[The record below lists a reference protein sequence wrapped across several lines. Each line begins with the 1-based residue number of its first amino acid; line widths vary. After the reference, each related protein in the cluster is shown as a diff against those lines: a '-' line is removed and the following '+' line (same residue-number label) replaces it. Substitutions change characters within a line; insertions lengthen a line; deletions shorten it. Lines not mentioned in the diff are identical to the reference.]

1 MPKIFLTTIIFCLCL
16 TFTANAAALDEA
28 TKKNLD
34 AEISAMIGDSG
45 TGVPGLGVVVFKDGK
60 KVYSHFDGR
69 RHINADKPVTKDT
82 LFRVASL
89 SKMFTAFTIMQLVE
103 QGKINLHDDASKYLG
118 FELRNPN
125 FPDMPITVEMLLD
138 HTSSIRDGNLY
149 TLPPQYSVK
158 EFFVTDGVVYDN
170 GAHFASDPIK
180 APGKFFSYCNLNY
193 GVLGTIIECVT
204 GERFDIYQQNH
215 ILKQLKIDGG
225 YLVGN
230 LNAKSFKNLGT
241 VYRKNVGDKWDE
253 FGEWHA
259 QVDDYKVQPRKD
271 TVRMSSIYDENI
283 SILYDLKNYK
293 VGTNATVF
301 GPQGSL
307 RISFNGLSNAMEMLM
322 NRGEFRGKKVLSEE
336 SVENILRSHWIFDEA
351 NPNGNTYGGV
361 MENYGLGTYKIFGAS
376 KARLCKDFDIDLV
389 GHSGEAYGV
398 ISGLYFIPNTRDGVV
413 FVTNGMAIKVDDDKR
428 SLGNF
433 SAGYIW
439 EENMMDPV
447 CRYILAK

>member
-1 MPKIFLTTIIFCLCL
+1 MKIFLATMIFCLCWTL
-16 TFTANAAALDEA
+16 TAKAAALDKA

-34 AEISAMIGDSG
+34 AEISAMIGDSD
-45 TGVPGLGVVVFKDGK
+45 TKVPSLGVVVFKDGK

-69 RHINADKPVTKDT
+69 RHINADKPVTEDT

-125 FPDMPITVEMLLD
+125 FPDEPITVEMLLD
-138 HTSSIRDGNLY
+138 HTSSIRDGTSYL
-149 TLPPQYSVK
+149 LPPQYTLK
-158 EFFVTDGVVYDN
+158 EFFATNGVAYGD

-180 APGKFFSYCNLNY
+180 APGKFFSYCNFNY

-215 ILKQLKIDGG
+215 ILKQLKIGGGYVVANFDEKTFSRLGTLYLKNDGG
-225 YLVGN
+225 
-230 LNAKSFKNLGT
+230 
-241 VYRKNVGDKWDE
+241 KWNE

-259 QVDDYKVQPRKD
+259 WVDDYKVQPRKD
-271 TVRMSSIYDENI
+271 TVRLLGVFGSKGSIT
-283 SILYDLKNYK
+283 YDLKNYK
-293 VGTNATVF
+293 VGTNATIF
-301 GPQGSL
+301 EPQGGL
-307 RISFNGLSNAMEMLM
+307 RASFNDLSNALEMLM
-322 NRGEFRGKKVLSEE
+322 NRGEFRGEKVLSEE
-336 SVENILRSHWIFDEA
+336 SVEEILRSHWIFDEA
-351 NPNGNTYGGV
+351 NPNGYTFDGV

-376 KARLCKDFDIDLV
+376 KARLCKDFDVDLV
-389 GHSGEAYGV
+389 GHSGEAYGM
-398 ISGLYFIPNTRDGVV
+398 ISGLYFIPNTRDGVI
-413 FVTNGMAIKVDDDKR
+413 FMINGRAIPIGDKR
-428 SLGNF
+428 SFGKF

-439 EENMMDPV
+439 EENVMDPV